1 MWDLMQIGCV
11 GKPSSGKSTFFSAA
25 TLVDVEI
32 SMRPFTTIK
41 ANTGT
46 AYVNTKCPHLDLG
59 KQCNPINSKCVNG
72 TRLIPIQLLDVAGL
86 IEGSWQGKGMGNSF
100 MSDLMQ
106 AQGLIHVLDIAGVTD
121 SIGNPCQ
128 RGSHDPAQDIKFL
141 EKEIAH
147 WIKGILTKNWAKISK
162 QASLDPK
169 GPYEALAKNLT
180 GLGITEED
188 VKGVIKKEDFNEKPD
203 SWNEEALLEFS
214 EKIREKSKP
223 ILIAAN
229 KIDVEGAQ
237 ENFERLKKE
246 FPEKKIVACSAE
258 SELALRKA
266 AKADIIEYVPG
277 EKEFKLLKQ
286 DIPEKQKHALE
297 FIRTHILEKYGS
309 TGVQEAVNE
318 TAFSLLDLIAVY
330 PVQDQHKW
338 TSGTG
343 AVLPDSFLLRKG
355 SNAIDLAGKIHT
367 EFVERFVAAIDC
379 RTGQKIG
386 KEHSLKDG
394 DVVKIM
400 LR

>member
-1 MWDLMQIGCV
+1 LEIGVV
-11 GKPSSGKSTFFSAA
+11 GKPNVGKSTFFSAA
-25 TLVDVEI
+25 TLIDVPI
-32 SMRPFTTIK
+32 ANYPFTTINPNKGTTYVK
-41 ANTGT
+41 AR
-46 AYVNTKCPHLDLG
+46 CPHLDLG
-59 KQCNPINSKCVNG
+59 RECSPVNSKCING
-72 TRLIPIQLLDVAGL
+72 VRLIPISLLDVAGL
-86 IEGSWQGKGMGNSF
+86 VPEAHAGKGLGNQF
-100 MSDLMQ
+100 LNDLIQ
-106 AQGLIHVLDIAGVTD
+106 AQALIHVIDVSGSTD
-121 SIGNPCQ
+121 SEGKIVGK
-128 RGSHDPAQDIKFL
+128 GSHDPAQDIKFL

-147 WIKGILTKNWAKISK
+147 WIKGILTKNWGKISK

-180 GLGITEED
+180 GLGITEEE
-188 VKGVIKKEDFNEKPD
+188 VKEVIKKEDFSLKPD

-246 FPEKKIVACSAE
+246 FPKKKIVACSAE

-266 AKADIIEYVPG
+266 AKAGIIEYVPG

-286 DIPEKQKHALE
+286 EIPEKQKHALE
-297 FIRTHILEKYGS
+297 FIRTHILEKYGG
-309 TGVQEAVNE
+309 TGVQQAVNE

-343 AVLPDSFLLRKG
+343 AVLPDSFLLKKG

-367 EFVERFVAAIDC
+367 DFIERFIAAIDC

-386 KEHSLKDG
+386 KEHALKDG

-400 LR
+400 LRG